1 MSIHQYSTWRSEI
14 CARHCVDKC
23 HQDTESVQSCEPGA
37 DRAWA
42 LWATFFFFSFKK
54 QLTNIWYILSSNWKS
69 LPIQGKQCT
78 IFVFNDK
85 VWKNEKKGILHLPLL
100 AWQYLKK
107 KNQDL
112 SDESLVLM
120 VPQATSWHWTT
131 QCLNIWVIF
140 IIQCTNT
147 SKCLMQLHFYFRF
160 LTVASI

>member
-1 MSIHQYSTWRSEI
+1 MSICQYSTWRSEI

-37 DRAWA
+37 VRAWA
-42 LWATFFFFSFKK
+42 LWATFFFPSK
-54 QLTNIWYILSSNWKS
+54 SSWQISGTYFLQTEKV
-69 LPIQGKQCT
+69 PIQGKQCT

-85 VWKNEKKGILHLPLL
+85 VWKKMKKQILHLPLL
-100 AWQYLKK
+100 AWQYLK

-120 VPQATSWHWTT
+120 VPHTTSWHWTT

-140 IIQCTNT
+140 IIQCANT